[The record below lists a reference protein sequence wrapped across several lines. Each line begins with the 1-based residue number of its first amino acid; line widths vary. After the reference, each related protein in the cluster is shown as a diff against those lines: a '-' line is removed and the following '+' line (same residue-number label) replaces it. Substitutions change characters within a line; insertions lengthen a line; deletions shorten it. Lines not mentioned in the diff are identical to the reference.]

1 MQCGRSAFGGLLSMS
16 YLAGGAGGGYL
27 VVVVVVGSSK
37 KRGRAM

>member
-27 VVVVVVGSSK
+27 VVVVVGSSK

>member
-1 MQCGRSAFGGLLSMS
+1 MQYSMWAFGGLLSMS